1 MHRIVI
7 AHSLAS
13 TIAERLAHIR
23 PDLELRPMVLED
35 VTADDVAWAEALVG
49 FRRPAVGL
57 GNARWVHCIGAGV
70 DGWLQD
76 SWPDGLLLTR
86 TTESFAAPIGEWV
99 VARLL
104 SVSQNLRRLDQDQR
118 DHAWDEFAPRMLS
131 GTRAVVIG
139 TGHVGQGVAERLS
152 ALGVHVTG
160 CSRSGRQRNSFSV
173 IKPISEL
180 PRLISGSDWLILA
193 APLTPETRGMIS
205 RDLLQQARGAWLVN
219 VARGELVD
227 EDAMLDAL
235 NDGHLAGAALDVFSR
250 EPLPADSPL
259 WNRPNVIIS
268 PHIAGVTTVDGA
280 VRGFLQALDALE
292 RGERPARVVDPD
304 AGY

>member
-23 PDLELRPMVLED
+23 PDLELRPMALED
-35 VTADDVAWAEALVG
+35 VTADDVAWAEAIVG

-76 SWPDGLLLTR
+76 GWPDGLLLTR

-118 DHAWDEFAPRMLS
+118 DHTWDEFPPRMLS
-131 GTRAVVIG
+131 GTRAVIVG
-139 TGHVGQGVAERLS
+139 TGDVGQGIAERLS
-152 ALGVHVTG
+152 ALGVHVAG

-180 PRLISGSDWLILA
+180 PRLASGSDWLIVA
-193 APLTPETRGMIS
+193 APLTPETRHMIS
-205 RDLLQQARGAWLVN
+205 RDLLQQAGGAWLVN

-227 EDAMLDAL
+227 ENAMLDAL
-235 NDGHLAGAALDVFSR
+235 NDGHLAGAALDVFSS

-259 WNRPNVIIS
+259 WDLPNVIIS

-280 VRGFLQALDALE
+280 VRGFLLALDALE